1 MSSRHDLAAR
11 QAAILESARAAGEV
25 DVTALAAAHG
35 VTPQTIR
42 KDLNRLAERSLLARV
57 HGGAAIGSG
66 IANLLYEERRRL
78 AAAAK
83 ARIGA
88 AAARLVPEGASLFI
102 NIGTTTEAAARH
114 LAHHEKLM
122 VITNNLN
129 VVDQLTA
136 QVAGRP
142 GISII
147 AVGGEVRSTDRAIV
161 GALAH
166 QFLDNFR
173 VDYALIGTSGLS
185 LEGDLLDFDPE
196 EVQVS
201 RTIIRNARQVILV
214 ADSSKIARSA
224 PFRIAGLEA
233 LSHFVTDRIDH
244 PELRAKVLAAG
255 IDLVETG

>member
-11 QAAILESARAAGEV
+11 HTAILESVREAGEV
-25 DVTALAAAHG
+25 DVAALAAAHG

-66 IANLLYEERRRL
+66 IANLLYDERRRL
-78 AAAAK
+78 AADAK

-114 LAHHEKLM
+114 LAHHHKLM

-129 VVDQLTA
+129 VVDQL
-136 QVAGRP
+136 AGRP
-142 GISII
+142 GLAVI
-147 AVGGEVRSTDRAIV
+147 AVGGEVRSSDRAVV

-173 VDYALIGTSGLS
+173 VDYALIGASGLS
-185 LEGDLLDFDPE
+185 FEGDLLDFDPD

-201 RTIIRNARQVILV
+201 RSIIRNAREVILV
-214 ADSSKIARSA
+214 ADASKIGRAA
-224 PFRIAGLEA
+224 PLRIAGIEVLR
-233 LSHFVTDRIDH
+233 HFVTDRIDDAD
-244 PELRAKVLAAG
+244 LRARIVSAG
-255 IDLVETG
+255 INLIETD

>member
-11 QAAILESARAAGEV
+11 HAAILGSVREAGEV
-25 DVTALAAAHG
+25 DVAALAAAHA

-57 HGGAAIGSG
+57 RGGAAIGSG
-66 IANLLYEERRRL
+66 IANLLYDERRSL

-88 AAARLVPEGASLFI
+88 AAARLIPEGASLLI

-114 LAHHEKLM
+114 LAHHHKLM

-129 VVDQLTA
+129 VVDQL
-136 QVAGRP
+136 AGRP
-142 GISII
+142 GLAVI
-147 AVGGEVRSTDRAIV
+147 AVGGEVRAGDRAVV

-173 VDYALIGTSGLS
+173 VDYALIGASGLS
-185 LEGDLLDFDPE
+185 LEGDLLDFDPD

-201 RTIIRNARQVILV
+201 RSIIRNAREVILL
-214 ADSSKIARSA
+214 ADATKIGRAA
-224 PFRIAGLEA
+224 PLRIAGIDA
-233 LSHFVTDRIDH
+233 LRHLVTDRIDQ
-244 PELRAKVLAAG
+244 PQLRANIAAAG
-255 IDLVETG
+255 VNLVETG